1 MAMATLGTR
10 HLVALTSG
18 LAAVLLALLAPTA
31 AAATS
36 AADPVE
42 ELSHPFG
49 SPVGANDWTC
59 RPTQERP
66 TPVVLV
72 HGTFADSRTPLDRLS
87 ARVKAAGYCVYSV
100 DYGLRGTQRIEDSAA
115 TLAAFVDRVLAS
127 TGAAKV
133 SLVGHSQG
141 GMMPRYYLKNLGGL
155 GEVDD
160 LVGLAPS
167 NYGTYRAE
175 LLAPAGALGCPAC
188 AQQGAGSQ
196 FLRDLNTPDDSPGDV
211 SYTNVV
217 TRYDA
222 VVVPHTNGYLTPAD
236 NVTNIRLQDVCPGNL
251 ADHVFIP
258 ANRTAI
264 AITLDALSH
273 PGPAR
278 ATGYGALA
286 CLP

>member
-1 MAMATLGTR
+1 MVTLGIR
-10 HLVALTSG
+10 RAALLVALLGG
-18 LAAVLLALLAPTA
+18 LLLALVSPSSAGTA
-31 AAATS
+31 RAST
-36 AADPVE
+36 VE

-49 SPVGANDWTC
+49 SPVGANDWSC
-59 RPTQERP
+59 RPTEARP

-72 HGTFADSRTPLDRLS
+72 HGTFADSRTPLDRIS

-100 DYGLRGTQRIEDSAA
+100 DYGLRGTQRIEDSAR

-127 TGAAKV
+127 TGAAQV

-155 GEVDD
+155 GKVDD

-167 NYGTYRAE
+167 NYGTFRAE
-175 LLAPAGALGCPAC
+175 LLAPAGAIGCPAC
-188 AQQGAGSQ
+188 AQQGAGSA

-217 TRYDA
+217 TRYDT

-236 NVTNIRLQDVCPGNL
+236 NVTNVRLQDVCPGNL

-264 AITLDALSH
+264 AITLDALSR

-278 ATGYGALA
+278 ASGYSPTV

>member
-1 MAMATLGTR
+1 VAMAMLGTR
-10 HLVALTSG
+10 RTALLLTVLAG
-18 LAAVLLALLAPTA
+18 LLLALLSTPAS
-31 AAATS
+31 ATVRS
-36 AADPVE
+36 SSVE
-42 ELSHPFG
+42 DLSHPFG
-49 SPVGANDWTC
+49 SPVGANDWSC
-59 RPTQERP
+59 RPTTARP

-72 HGTFADSRTPLDRLS
+72 HGTFADSRTPLDRIS
-87 ARVKAAGYCVYSV
+87 ARIKAAGYCVYSV

-155 GEVDD
+155 GKVDD

-167 NYGTYRAE
+167 NHGTYRAE
-175 LLAPAGALGCPAC
+175 LLAPAGAIGCPAC
-188 AQQGAGSQ
+188 AQQGAGSP

-217 TRYDA
+217 TRYDV

-236 NVTNIRLQDVCPGNL
+236 NVTNVRLQDVCGGNL

-264 AITLDALSH
+264 AITLDALSR

-278 ATGYGALA
+278 ATGYGPAA

>member
-1 MAMATLGTR
+1 MVTLGIR
-10 HLVALTSG
+10 RAALLAALLSG
-18 LAAVLLALLAPTA
+18 LLLALVAPPTA
-31 AAATS
+31 ARAST
-36 AADPVE
+36 VE
-42 ELSHPFG
+42 DLSHPFG
-49 SPVGANDWTC
+49 SPVGANDWSC
-59 RPTQERP
+59 RPSQARP

-100 DYGLRGTQRIEDSAA
+100 DYGLRGTQRIEDSAR
-115 TLAAFVDRVLAS
+115 TLATFVDRVLAS

-188 AQQGAGSQ
+188 AQQGTGSS

-222 VVVPHTNGYLTPAD
+222 VVVPHTNGYLTPAS
-236 NVTNIRLQDVCPGNL
+236 NVTNVRLQDVCAGNL

-278 ATGYGALA
+278 ASGYSPTV